1 MRRVWWLAAMGA
13 VLAACS
19 SAAAPPP
26 PFKPVLDTRG
36 LMVSVIDPNADVIW
50 EAVKTIITR
59 AGVEEIRPKSDEEW
73 AAIRNAA
80 ATVAEAGN
88 LLMLTPRARDSDE
101 WMRASQA
108 LIETGTSAMRAAEDK
123 NADQLF
129 TVGGEMY
136 SACTN
141 CHQKYMGS

>member
-1 MRRVWWLAAMGA
+1 MRSVWWLAAMGA

-19 SAAAPPP
+19 SAAPPP

-36 LMVSVIDPNADVIW
+36 LMVSVVDPNADVVW
-50 EAVKTIITR
+50 ESVKTIVTR
-59 AGVEEIRPKSDEEW
+59 AGVEEIRPKNDEEW
-73 AAIRNAA
+73 ASVRNAA

-88 LLMLTPRARDSDE
+88 LLMLTPRARDSGE

-108 LIETGTSAMRAAEDK
+108 LIDTGTSAMRAAEDK
-123 NADQLF
+123 NADRLM
-129 TVGGEMY
+129 TVGGDMY

-141 CHQKYMGS
+141 CHQKYMAN